1 MFETVSLVVK
11 YIFVLIVYLFIFAI
25 IRMIYLD
32 IKSMSVSRAN
42 VGEQYPYL
50 KLLNRRES
58 LKFKVEEA
66 YSLDRSIS
74 IGREASNNVVI
85 ADPFLSKRHAFFLV
99 KDGQVFIEDLNS
111 RNGTFLN
118 GEKINQSEKIELSD
132 GDKIRMGN
140 LEFLFRIPKKVQE

>member
-42 VGEQYPYL
+42 AGGQYPYL

-58 LKFKVEEA
+58 LNFKVEEA

-118 GEKINQSEKIELSD
+118 GEQINQNEKIELSD

-140 LEFLFRIPKKVQE
+140 LEFLFRIPKKIQE